1 MEGMWYLNGFAEAQP
16 TKSKSIFNSMPALLG
31 TPRVSECYW
40 LLGMFSSWLELTNQS
55 TSYLDLVLFLD
66 NINQLPKAECILRS
80 TDREYVVSPIDS
92 ELAKVLNS
100 RSPDCYLFQ
109 SFDSL
114 LVFFFLIHLRS

>member
-1 MEGMWYLNGFAEAQP
+1 
-16 TKSKSIFNSMPALLG
+16 
-31 TPRVSECYW
+31 
-40 LLGMFSSWLELTNQS
+40 MFSSWLGLTNQS

-100 RSPDCYLFQ
+100 RSPIPDCYLFR